1 MRVYLRKKMER
12 KRIMKR
18 RIEKKYIG
26 MALLALLVIL
36 LSILFNNLLE
46 ESAKYKGF
54 SKTIKGT
61 FMPILWGFIIA
72 YLLNPIMKRLE
83 HYVFM
88 PLAKKLYQ
96 KKDKEIKQKKFAR
109 AGSVI
114 LTMAL
119 FLFVLVGGLCVVI
132 PQIYESIAKIIR
144 DVPEYYAEVET
155 WVTEFMAEDNNFSVY
170 ILDGLDNLYLQ
181 LMDYVN
187 TVILPNADK
196 IVKGITTGVIG
207 VIKVLLNIVL
217 AVIISIYV
225 LCEKESLIAY
235 AKKLTYSYLSK
246 KNAHNL
252 IAGTRHVNK
261 VFGGFINGKIVDSF
275 IIGALCYIFMV
286 IANFEYAVL
295 ISIIV
300 GVTNI
305 IPYFGPFIGA
315 IPSVF
320 LLLVTEPRQG
330 LIFAVFILVLQQ
342 LDGNVIGP
350 LILGESLN
358 LSSMWILLAIL
369 IGGGLFGV
377 PGMIL
382 GAPTMACIYT
392 ILRRDTRVRLAAKD
406 MPTESKDF
414 LHLDIAPPNSE
425 DAPGAENA
433 VSEGQ
438 NSDEKNEENTSDKE
452 ENK

>member
-1 MRVYLRKKMER
+1 
-12 KRIMKR
+12 MKWK
-18 RIEKKYIG
+18 IEKKYVGFAI
-26 MALLALLVIL
+26 LALVVIL

-54 SKTIKGT
+54 SSTIRGT
-61 FMPILWGFIIA
+61 FLPILWGFIIA
-72 YLLNPIMKRLE
+72 YLLNPIMKKLE
-83 HYVFM
+83 NYVFM
-88 PLAKKLYQ
+88 PLAKKLFQ
-96 KKDKEIKQKKFAR
+96 KKDKEKRQKKFAR
-109 AGSVI
+109 AGSVV

-119 FLFVLVGGLCVVI
+119 FLFIVIGGLWVVI
-132 PQIYESIAKIIR
+132 PQIYESIAEIIR
-144 DVPEYYAEVET
+144 DVPQYYAEVET
-155 WVTEFMAEDNNFSVY
+155 WVTDFLAEDNALSGYV
-170 ILDGLDNLYLQ
+170 LDGLDNLYVQ

-207 VIKVLLNIVL
+207 VIKIALNIVL
-217 AVIISIYV
+217 AIIISIYV
-225 LCEKESLIAY
+225 LCEKESFVAY
-235 AKKLTYSYLSK
+235 AKKLTYSYLS
-246 KNAHNL
+246 NERAQNL
-252 IAGTRHVNK
+252 IAGTRHVDK

-275 IIGALCYIFMV
+275 IIGVLCYIFMV

-295 ISIIV
+295 ISIII
-300 GVTNI
+300 GMTNI

-315 IPSVF
+315 IPSIF
-320 LLLVTEPRQG
+320 LLLVTEPKQG

-392 ILRRDTRVRLAAKD
+392 ILRKDTRIRLAAKD
-406 MPTESKDF
+406 MPVESKDY
-414 LHLDIAPPNSE
+414 LNLDMSVHTSE
-425 DAPGAENA
+425 DILVEETATE
-433 VSEGQ
+433 
-438 NSDEKNEENTSDKE
+438 NEEPQE
-452 ENK
+452 APENNASAKGKNK

>member
-1 MRVYLRKKMER
+1 
-12 KRIMKR
+12 MKWK
-18 RIEKKYIG
+18 IEKKYVGI
-26 MALLALLVIL
+26 AILALSVIL

-46 ESAKYKGF
+46 ESAKYQGF

-61 FMPILWGFIIA
+61 FMPIIWGFIIA

-83 HYVFM
+83 HYVFY
-88 PLAKKLYQ
+88 PLAQKLFR
-96 KKDKEIKQKKFAR
+96 KKDKEKKQKKFAR

-114 LTMAL
+114 VTLAL
-119 FLFVLVGGLCVVI
+119 FLFIVIGGLCVVI

-144 DVPEYYAEVET
+144 DVPEYYEEVET
-155 WVTEFMAEDNNFSVY
+155 WVTEFLKEDNKFSVY
-170 ILDGLDNLYLQ
+170 ILDTLDNLYVQ

-187 TVILPNADK
+187 TVVLPNADK

-207 VIKVLLNIVL
+207 IVKILLNIVL
-217 AVIISIYV
+217 AIIISVYV
-225 LCEKESLIAY
+225 LCEKENLVAY
-235 AKKLTYSYLSK
+235 AKKLTYSYLNN
-246 KNAHNL
+246 KNAHRL

-286 IANFEYAVL
+286 LANFEYAVL

-320 LLLVTEPRQG
+320 LLLVTEPKQG

-392 ILRRDTRVRLAAKD
+392 ILRKDTRVRLAAKD
-406 MPTESKDF
+406 MPIESKDF
-414 LHLDIAPPNSE
+414 LHMDISTQPEEDMPVSQATAESE
-425 DAPGAENA
+425 VPQEATE
-433 VSEGQ
+433 
-438 NSDEKNEENTSDKE
+438 EKTSAQEENR
-452 ENK
+452 

>member
-1 MRVYLRKKMER
+1 
-12 KRIMKR
+12 MKR
-18 RIEKKYIG
+18 RIEKKYIV
-26 MALLALLVIL
+26 MAFLALLVIL

-46 ESAKYKGF
+46 ESAKYKGL

-72 YLLNPIMKRLE
+72 YLLNPVMKRLE
-83 HYVFM
+83 RYVFM

-109 AGSVI
+109 AGSVV

-119 FLFVLVGGLCVVI
+119 FLFVLVGGLCVII
-132 PQIYESIAKIIR
+132 PQIYESIAKIIG
-144 DVPEYYAEVET
+144 DVPQYYAEVET
-155 WVTEFMAEDNNFSVY
+155 WVTEFLAEDNNFSVY

-207 VIKVLLNIVL
+207 VIKILLNIVL
-217 AVIISIYV
+217 AIIISIYV

-246 KNAHNL
+246 KHAHNL

-261 VFGGFINGKIVDSF
+261 VFGGFISGKIVDSF

-295 ISIIV
+295 ISIII
-300 GVTNI
+300 GMTNI

-392 ILRRDTRVRLAAKD
+392 ILRKDTRVRLAAKD

-414 LHLDIAPPNSE
+414 LHLDIDPLSSE
-425 DAPGAENA
+425 TVPGAENA
-433 VSEGQ
+433 AWSGS
-438 NSDEKNEENTSDKE
+438 NPDEKDEENTSDEE

>member
-1 MRVYLRKKMER
+1 
-12 KRIMKR
+12 MKWK
-18 RIEKKYIG
+18 IEKKYVG
-26 MALLALLVIL
+26 MAILALLVIL

-46 ESAKYKGF
+46 QSDKYQGF

-61 FMPILWGFIIA
+61 FMPIIWGFIIA

-83 HYVFM
+83 QYVFM
-88 PLAKKLYQ
+88 PLAKKLFR
-96 KKDKEIKQKKFAR
+96 KTDKEKKQRSFAR

-114 LTMAL
+114 VTIAL
-119 FLFVLVGGLCVVI
+119 FLFVVVGGLCVVI
-132 PQIYESIAKIIR
+132 PQIYESVAKIIR
-144 DVPEYYAEVET
+144 DVPEYYEEVET
-155 WVTEFMAEDNNFSVY
+155 WVTEFLKEDNKFSVY
-170 ILDGLDNLYLQ
+170 ILDTLDNLYIQ

-187 TVILPNADK
+187 TVVLPNADK

-207 VIKVLLNIVL
+207 IVKILLNIVL
-217 AVIISIYV
+217 AIIISVYV
-225 LCEKESLIAY
+225 LCEKENLVAY
-235 AKKLTYSYLSK
+235 AKKLTYSYLSN
-246 KNAHNL
+246 KNAHRL
-252 IAGTRHVNK
+252 IAGTRHVDK

-286 IANFEYAVL
+286 LANFEYAVL

-320 LLLVTEPRQG
+320 LLLVTEPKQG

-342 LDGNVIGP
+342 LDGNIIGP

-392 ILRRDTRVRLAAKD
+392 ILRKDTRTRLAAKD
-406 MPTESKDF
+406 MPVESKDF
-414 LHLDIAPPNSE
+414 LHLDLSE
-425 DAPGAENA
+425 QKAEDVPVNEASAESEVSQEITEENA
-433 VSEGQ
+433 S
-438 NSDEKNEENTSDKE
+438 TKE

>member
-1 MRVYLRKKMER
+1 MKK
-12 KRIMKR
+12 K
-18 RIEKKYIG
+18 IEKKYIG
-26 MALLALLVIL
+26 MAFLALLVIL

-61 FMPILWGFIIA
+61 FMPIIWGFIIA

-83 HYVFM
+83 QYIFM

-96 KKDKEIKQKKFAR
+96 KKDKENKQKKFAR

-155 WVTEFMAEDNNFSVY
+155 WVTEFLAEDNNFSVY
-170 ILDGLDNLYLQ
+170 ILDGLDNLYVQ

-207 VIKVLLNIVL
+207 IIKILLNIVL
-217 AVIISIYV
+217 AIIISIYV

-235 AKKLTYSYLSK
+235 AKKITYSYLSNK
-246 KNAHNL
+246 RAHNL

-320 LLLVTEPRQG
+320 LLLVTEPKQG
-330 LIFAVFILVLQQ
+330 LIFAVFILILQQ

-392 ILRRDTRVRLAAKD
+392 ILRKDTRVRLAAKD

-414 LHLDIAPPNSE
+414 LHLDITPMN
-425 DAPGAENA
+425 
-433 VSEGQ
+433 
-438 NSDEKNEENTSDKE
+438 DEEVTETENTAKEEKKPGEASEESASKEE

>member
-1 MRVYLRKKMER
+1 
-12 KRIMKR
+12 MKWK
-18 RIEKKYIG
+18 IEKKYVG
-26 MALLALLVIL
+26 MAILALLVIL

-46 ESAKYKGF
+46 ESAKYQGF

-61 FMPILWGFIIA
+61 FLPIIWGFIIA
-72 YLLNPIMKRLE
+72 YLLNPIMKKLE
-83 HYVFM
+83 QYVFM
-88 PLAKKLYQ
+88 PLAKKLFH
-96 KKDKEIKQKKFAR
+96 KKDKEKKQKKFAR

-114 LTMAL
+114 VTMAL
-119 FLFVLVGGLCVVI
+119 FLFIVVGGLCVVI

-144 DVPEYYAEVET
+144 NVPQYYAEVET
-155 WVTEFMAEDNNFSVY
+155 WATEFLAEDNALSGY
-170 ILDGLDNLYLQ
+170 ILDGLDNLYVQ

-207 VIKVLLNIVL
+207 VVKIVLNIVL
-217 AVIISIYV
+217 AIIISIYV
-225 LCEKESLIAY
+225 LCEKESLVAY
-235 AKKLTYSYLSK
+235 AKKLTYSYLS
-246 KNAHNL
+246 NERAHNL
-252 IAGTRHVNK
+252 IAGTRHVDK

-275 IIGALCYIFMV
+275 IIGVLCYIFMV

-330 LIFAVFILVLQQ
+330 LVFAVFILVLQQ

-392 ILRRDTRVRLAAKD
+392 ILRKDTRVRLASKD
-406 MPTESKDF
+406 MPVESKDY
-414 LHLDIAPPNSE
+414 LNLDIPAQTREDVSVNGFAAESE
-425 DAPGAENA
+425 VLREASERDA
-433 VSEGQ
+433 S
-438 NSDEKNEENTSDKE
+438 TKE